1 VVLTGIHVSSYGV
14 PGEYGLIDVVEEVQH
29 IPGIERIR
37 LGSLEPRIVTEE
49 FAKRASLV
57 TKLCPHFHLSLQ
69 SGCDATLQRMNRKY
83 TAEEFCE
90 SVQYLRKYFDHPAIT
105 TDVIVGFPG
114 ETEEEFE
121 ETRRFLEKI
130 HFYEMHVFKFSI
142 RKGTRAERMP
152 DQIPEQVKSARS
164 EILINL
170 AKKMSEEFRQEELGS
185 EVCVLMEEE
194 VEIDGQK
201 FWTGFTKDY
210 VRYAV
215 KSEENLHNRL
225 VTGKAEQFL
234 TDEILFIENYQVE
247 K

>member
-1 VVLTGIHVSSYGV
+1 MSPLIITEDFLKTVSAL
-14 PGEYGLIDVVEEVQH
+14 PN
-29 IPGIERIR
+29 
-37 LGSLEPRIVTEE
+37 
-49 FAKRASLV
+49 F
-57 TKLCPHFHLSLQ
+57 CPHFHLSLQ
-69 SGCDATLQRMNRKY
+69 SACNKTLKAMNRKY
-83 TAEEFCE
+83 TIEQYFDACE
-90 SVQYLRKYFDHPAIT
+90 LIRKYFDRPAIT